1 MTAQDP
7 AHNPIAAAL
16 HGSPEDGADAP
27 PATLRD
33 RLSRLSDYINPVV
46 VRCVRQRWR
55 SWVLPVEMALMFS
68 AGILI
73 HRTVMLDEGTPAAER
88 AASAFAFLK
97 TAGLCGCLLATAA
110 VTTGIKKELRDPEP
124 GFALELTAVGA
135 ARYLRGRVLAI
146 LAVAAIYSLMLLPFG
161 ILAMLKGGPPPLW
174 LLALAPLDAAA
185 VVIFATFA
193 VAAAA
198 LERHGLAGFVF
209 RFWCSA
215 ASMAVLVIGIV
226 GTAPTWPLMGVE
238 SLNEFGG
245 SMPGEHWLAFE
256 IGGLALLGLIAGATL
271 MVGSD
276 LIRPLPPG
284 AKIGGLGDTTT
295 RS

>member
-16 HGSPEDGADAP
+16 HGSTEDGADAP

-33 RLSRLSDYINPVV
+33 RLSRLSDRVNPVV
-46 VRCVRQRWR
+46 VRYVRQRWR
-55 SWVLPVEMALMFS
+55 SWVLPVELALMFS
-68 AGILI
+68 AGIVI

-88 AASAFAFLK
+88 AISVFAFLK
-97 TAGLCGCLLATAA
+97 TAGLVGCLLATAA

-124 GFALELTAVGA
+124 GFAMELAAVGA

-146 LAVAAIYSLMLLPFG
+146 LAVASLLALTLLPFVV
-161 ILAMLKGGPPPLW
+161 LAMLKGGPPPLW
-174 LLALAPLDAAA
+174 LLVLTTLDAAA
-185 VVIFATFA
+185 VITFATFA
-193 VAAAA
+193 VAATS

-209 RFWCSA
+209 RCWCGA
-215 ASMAVLVIGIV
+215 GSMATLVLGVV
-226 GTAPTWPLMGVE
+226 GTTPTWPLMGVE

-245 SMPGEHWLAFE
+245 SMPGEHWFAFE

-271 MVGSD
+271 MVASD

-284 AKIGGLGDTTT
+284 AKIGGAGDATT